1 MRHTLI
7 VLVFLGLFSACSSN
21 SPTAP
26 VATPND
32 VTGTWRG
39 AITVQGVEA
48 RMTWTLTQ
56 SAGGTVTGP
65 VLVGLSTGEVLLN
78 GVLTGTLNGSTLAYT
93 IAVNEGGVPTRP
105 TCTGQL
111 SGSMNVTIGPTS
123 TLVGPMG
130 VSSSTCTPPFSGET
144 ITLTRQ

>member
-1 MRHTLI
+1 MVTAL
-7 VLVFLGLFSACSSN
+7 LFLGLYCGCSSD
-21 SPTAP
+21 SPTSP
-26 VATPND
+26 VTMPID

-39 AITVQGVEA
+39 AITVQGIEA
-48 RMTWTLTQ
+48 RMTWTLMQ
-56 SAGGTVTGP
+56 SPGGAVTGP

-78 GVLTGTLNGSTLAYT
+78 GALTGTLNGSTLAYT
-93 IAVNEGGVPTRP
+93 IAVNAGGVPTRP

-111 SGSMNVTIGPTS
+111 TGSMNVTIGPAS

>member
-7 VLVFLGLFSACSSN
+7 ALIFLGLFNACSSN
-21 SPTAP
+21 SPTSP
-26 VATPND
+26 ATTPID

-39 AITVQGVEA
+39 AITVQGIEA

-56 SAGGTVTGP
+56 SSGAAVSGP
-65 VLVGLSTGEVLLN
+65 VLVGLSTGEILLN
-78 GVLTGTLNGSTLAYT
+78 GALTGSLSGSTLAYT
-93 IAVNEGGVPTRP
+93 IVVSPGGVPSRP

-111 SGSMNVTIGPTS
+111 TGSMNVTIGPAS

>member
-1 MRHTLI
+1 MRQTLI
-7 VLVFLGLFSACSSN
+7 ALLFLGLFGACSSN
-21 SPTAP
+21 SPTSP
-26 VATPND
+26 VTMPIDA
-32 VTGTWRG
+32 TGTWRG
-39 AITVQGVEA
+39 ASTVQGVEA

-56 SAGGTVTGP
+56 SPAGAVSGP
-65 VLVGLSTGEVLLN
+65 VLIGLSTGEVLLN
-78 GVLTGTLNGSTLAYT
+78 GALTGTLNGSTLAYT
-93 IAVNEGGVPTRP
+93 IAISEGGVPSRP

-111 SGSMNVTIGPTS
+111 TGSINVTIGPAS

>member
-1 MRHTLI
+1 MRQTLI
-7 VLVFLGLFSACSSN
+7 VLVFLSLFSACSSN

-26 VATPND
+26 AAMPID
-32 VTGTWRG
+32 VTGTWTG
-39 AITVQGVEA
+39 AITVQAVEA

-56 SAGGTVTGP
+56 SSGGAVAGP
-65 VLVGLSTGEVLLN
+65 VLVKLGTGEVLLN
-78 GVLTGTLNGSTLAYT
+78 GALTGTLNGSTLAYA

-111 SGSMNVTIGPTS
+111 TGSMNVTIGPAS